1 MPSRDDHYVT
11 EFSRTQRHLPHHE
24 GIGETYFVCICL
36 RRPPVV
42 DLTEPHVAQMLIDS
56 LLYFDVSRYV
66 LFDYVVMPDHVH
78 MIIEPVV
85 CDGRAE
91 RITHV
96 MRSLKSWTA
105 KRINEMKGRRGHV
118 WQEDAYDH
126 IIRNG
131 EDYLEKSTYIFNN
144 PMVAGLVRNPA
155 DWPWWGRGS
164 GRIR

>member
-1 MPSRDDHYVT
+1 
-11 EFSRTQRHLPHHE
+11 
-24 GIGETYFVCICL
+24 
-36 RRPPVV
+36 
-42 DLTEPHVAQMLIDS
+42 MLIDS

-105 KRINEMKGRRGHV
+105 KRINEMKGRRGPV